1 MNLLIK
7 KSKGW
12 MVLFVAPLLIVF
24 GIIIVIPLFQTF
36 YYSFFEWN
44 GIKTVAFRGIE
55 NYKRLINAKELGM
68 SLKNSAVYSI
78 VLTVFQVGLGTVLSF
93 ILTNIKIKGK
103 LIYRNIYFI
112 PVLLS
117 VSVVSQLWIWIF
129 NGDYGLINELMDM
142 LGVTWRQQWLNQK
155 GKSLL
160 AVAFVDAWKG
170 MGYIMLIIY
179 AAIRNIPGVYV
190 EAASIDGATPFQ
202 KFRYITLPLAA
213 PTIRVTVVMCITF
226 GFRAFEMTYLM
237 TGGGPGIFTY
247 NLTILMYKAM
257 LIMND
262 YGYGSA
268 IAVLIIFICIG
279 LMYVINKLTQRYD
292 NTYN

>member
-12 MVLFVAPLLIVF
+12 LVLFVAPLLIVF
-24 GIIIVIPLFQTF
+24 GIIIIIPLIQTF

-44 GIKTVAFRGIE
+44 GIKTVAFRGID
-55 NYKRLINAKELGM
+55 NYKRLVNAKELGM
-68 SLKNSAVYSI
+68 SLKNSAIYSI
-78 VLTVFQVGLGTVLSF
+78 ILTVFQVGLGTVLSF

-129 NGDYGLINELMDM
+129 NGDYGLINELMEM

-257 LIMND
+257 FIMND

-268 IAVLIIFICIG
+268 IAVLIVTICVG
-279 LMYVINKLTQRYD
+279 LMYIINKLTKRYD